1 MSRDVFEAI
10 PEIGDRIGHAPYCLI
25 CIDFS
30 GSLEDDLCSP
40 EAALAHH
47 RLKRMLTSLVE
58 RPGAS
63 VAVIS
68 GKDRGELHKC
78 FGIRGMIYLGNY
90 GLEISGPGQIFVEPT
105 AIEKSA
111 ELTELGNLL
120 RAKLEAIPEATV
132 ENKGLTLRVQFAKV
146 STENAEALRHIVHT
160 ALAASNHPF
169 QLTIGTGFF
178 DIRPRT
184 QWDKGAAIALVKD
197 QIGQPDPLVIYLG
210 QSAASENSFAGF
222 ADAVTV
228 QIGGGPDSVAQFQI
242 DPPDRLTDF
251 LEWLDG
257 FLQEQE
263 HRLTDE
269 RKHHS
274 MV

>member
-10 PEIGDRIGHAPYCLI
+10 PEIGDRICHAPYCLV
-25 CIDFS
+25 CVDLS
-30 GSLEDDLCSP
+30 GSLEQELCSP

-47 RLKRMLTSLVE
+47 RLKRVLTLLVQ
-58 RPGAS
+58 RQGTS
-63 VAVIS
+63 VALIS
-68 GKDRGELHKC
+68 GKNRGELHKC
-78 FGIRGMIYLGNY
+78 FGIRGMIYLGSH
-90 GLEISGPGQIFVEPT
+90 GLEISGPGQIFVEPAAT
-105 AIEKSA
+105 EKSA
-111 ELTELGNLL
+111 ELTDLGNLL
-120 RAKLEAIPEATV
+120 AAKLETIPEASV
-132 ENKGLTLRVQFAKV
+132 ENKGLTLRVNFGKV
-146 STENAEALRHIVHT
+146 SSENAEPLRHIVHT

-169 QLTIGTGFF
+169 QLTIGNGFF
-178 DIRPRT
+178 DIRPRVH
-184 QWDKGAAIALVKD
+184 WDKGAAICLVKE
-197 QIGQPDPLVIYLG
+197 QIGQSDPMVIYLG
-210 QSAASENSFAGF
+210 QSVAGENSFAGF

-228 QIGGGPDSVAQFQI
+228 QIGGGPDSMAQFQL

-269 RKHHS
+269 RKQHS

>member
-10 PEIGDRIGHAPYCLI
+10 PEIGDRICHAPFCLV
-25 CIDFS
+25 CLDLS
-30 GSLEDDLCSP
+30 GSLEQELCCP
-40 EAALAHH
+40 ETVLAHH
-47 RLKRMLTSLVE
+47 HLKRVLTSLVK
-58 RPGAS
+58 RQGAS
-63 VAVIS
+63 VALIS

-78 FGIRGMIYLGNY
+78 FGIRGMIYLGSH

-105 AIEKSA
+105 AIEKST
-111 ELTELGNLL
+111 ELTDLGNLL
-120 RAKLEAIPEATV
+120 ASKLEAIPEASV
-132 ENKGLTLRVQFAKV
+132 ENKGLTLRVSFDKV
-146 STENAEALRHIVHT
+146 SAENAEPLRHIVHT

-178 DIRPRT
+178 DIRPRVH
-184 QWDKGAAIALVKD
+184 WDKGAAIGLVKE

-210 QSAASENSFAGF
+210 QNVAGENSFAGF

-228 QIGGGPDSVAQFQI
+228 QIGGGPDSMAQFQI
-242 DPPDRLTDF
+242 DHADRLTDF
-251 LEWLDG
+251 LDWLDG